1 MTVSQVGEEVASEL
15 ISGPALSTGS
25 DADPHTTALPDLSE
39 WQVEFREGLTGKAS
53 ADGEGSLVMGCTGDG
68 DAVITAPAPI
78 PVPTD
83 AIGLQVT
90 VRSAGATEA

>member
-39 WQVEFREGLTGKAS
+39 WQVEFREGLTGEAS
-53 ADGEGSLVMGCTGDG
+53 ADGEGSLVMGCTGAG

-78 PVPTD
+78 P
-83 AIGLQVT
+83 ALRVT
-90 VRSAGATEA
+90 GGAANARR